1 MSPLMR
7 RSRPVLAV
15 VFLLGAMLAGTVA
28 SPALAGEPSVPTYR
42 PDGWVRYYSAHWDG
56 GKSVDPSP
64 WKGDGIYNT
73 TGRYQTAKR
82 VIGGSSLPPGFYL
95 VFQVMIE
102 NDGSTDRFRI
112 GASGSD
118 DNWAVKYFRG
128 TTNIT
133 SAVED
138 GTYQTRSLGHG
149 ERVMLKVKVRIGS
162 VSPMVR
168 LLTITSVGNPN
179 RVDAVRIKGSLEG
192 CGC

>member
-1 MSPLMR
+1 MF
-7 RSRPVLAV
+7 AV
-15 VFLLGAMLAGTVA
+15 VLLLGAMLAGTAA
-28 SPALAGEPSVPTYR
+28 SPALAGEPSALTYR
-42 PDGWVRYYSAHWDG
+42 PDGWVRYYSARWDG

-95 VFQVMIE
+95 VFEVMIE

-112 GASGSD
+112 DASGSD
-118 DNWAVKYFRG
+118 DQWVVKYFRG

-149 ERVMLKVKVRIGS
+149 EKLMLKVKVRIDAD
-162 VSPMVR
+162 SPMVR

-179 RVDAVRIKGSLEG
+179 RVDAVRIKGNFEG